1 MGHAL
6 PTLALALGLL
16 IATPLK
22 AAAQVADPECPT
34 PPSSTTETLLADLAT
49 VLPPRCSSFDFKAV
63 GKQIKDTEHIGT
75 FTKLRFA
82 LRAQGVLEDA
92 KAYDREKTPA
102 DREKLRV
109 AFDRLI
115 RDFAAALDGK
125 DPELVRVLGC
135 AREFGF
141 EIFLKGVA
149 LENAKERSGGD
160 SSPG

>member
-1 MGHAL
+1 MGHTL

-16 IATPLK
+16 IATPLT
-22 AAAQVADPECPT
+22 AAAQVADPECP
-34 PPSSTTETLLADLAT
+34 PPSGSTAETLMADLAN
-49 VLPPRCSSFDFKAV
+49 VLPASCSSIDFKAV
-63 GKQIKDTEHIGT
+63 GKRIKDTEHIGT

-92 KAYDREKTPA
+92 KAYDRAKTPA
-102 DREKLRV
+102 EREKLRV

-115 RDFAAALDGK
+115 RDFTAALDGK

-149 LENAKERSGGD
+149 LENAKERGSD